1 MEAHRVPLA
10 ERLAAAPAPGE
21 RAAVLR
27 THLDSLFGE
36 LQRMSGNRE
45 FESMQERLER
55 RLGDSRFC
63 DAVCTAW
70 EMEAPERWEL
80 LYRLL
85 AEPFAM
91 FWTYEDAVGGS
102 ARK

>member
-27 THLDSLFGE
+27 MRLGGLFGE
-36 LQRMSGNRE
+36 LQQMSGNRE
-45 FESMQERLER
+45 FQQMQDRLER

-70 EMEAPERWEL
+70 DMDSPERGEL

>member
-1 MEAHRVPLA
+1 MGAHRIPLS
-10 ERLAAAPAPGE
+10 ERLAAAPAPRE

-27 THLDSLFGE
+27 THLGGLFGE
-36 LQRMSGNRE
+36 LQQMSGNRE
-45 FESMQERLER
+45 FQRMLDRLEC

-70 EMEAPERWEL
+70 EMDPPERGEF